1 MTLGERLKK
10 YRLDKD
16 LSMDNL
22 ISEFSKLY
30 GLRPTK
36 SMISRWE
43 NNLSEPTNSYL
54 SAYARFFNLDL
65 NKLLDIPRMSDAS
78 VSVEEGYYT
87 DPEVAELAEELRT
100 NPELKV
106 LFSTSRNLTKEQMQ
120 EAYDYIKYL
129 KSKETNNDD

>member
-87 DPEVAELAEELRT
+87 DPEIAELAEELRT
-100 NPELKV
+100 NPEYRI
-106 LFSTSRNLTKEQMQ
+106 LFDASKNLTKE
-120 EAYDYIKYL
+120 DIDTVL
-129 KSKETNNDD
+129 KIIEGLKAREGK